1 MSQYSK
7 REQMYTMFV
16 MFALI
21 TGFVNFG
28 AAVIFTCSMIFIE
41 MILRVLAYEVVRALK
56 TPEK

>member
-1 MSQYSK
+1 MPPYSK
-7 REQMYTMFV
+7 REQMYTMLV

-28 AAVIFTCSMIFIE
+28 AALIFTCSMIFLEI
-41 MILRVLAYEVVRALK
+41 ILRVLAYEVVKALK